1 MQKKVKSNLAC
12 LLALVVFA
20 LLTVFEFIGDTLLQ
34 TSQENKYY
42 ILFVVQVVLF
52 LAPAFVLMHVQK
64 AKPREFLRLRTY
76 RMRWLPATIFGAM
89 TATFG
94 SVLLNLLLIN
104 LPLPAAMQPAV
115 TDVFSQVTSDPFAP
129 FLAVVVAP
137 AILEELFVHG
147 ALLSTLQH
155 RSMFRGL
162 LLTSPPFAM
171 LHSSLTNFLGPLFA
185 AFVYGLLTVTFQSV
199 YPAMIAHFL
208 NNMLAGS
215 ILLFGQ
221 NIRRNRAGQVFRHRW
236 RRSFPA
242 QRVPVPA
249 VHRTL
254 LQKAAAHGAHT
265 GYRPA
270 VLPRQ
275 EWLSLLLYGLQK
287 TFSSSIM
294 YYRQKV
300 SRTGWY
306 GTGGSSLFDMDY
318 MYCRVKAL
326 SVICSQAVCCIRSRS
341 HCPPNRSL

>member
-42 ILFVVQVVLF
+42 ILFAVQVVLF

-76 RMRWLPATIFGAM
+76 RMRCLPATIFGAM

-162 LLTSPPFAM
+162 LLTSLIFAM

-221 NIRRNRAGQVFRHRW
+221 KFVEIGLDRYFVIVGVAVF
-236 RRSFPA
+236 
-242 QRVPVPA
+242 
-249 VHRTL
+249 L
-254 LQKAAAHGAHT
+254 
-265 GYRPA
+265 
-270 VLPRQ
+270 
-275 EWLSLLLYGLQK
+275 
-287 TFSSSIM
+287 
-294 YYRQKV
+294 
-300 SRTGWY
+300 
-306 GTGGSSLFDMDY
+306 
-318 MYCRVKAL
+318 L
-326 SVICSQAVCCIRSRS
+326 SVFLFLLCIEPFYRKLR
-341 HCPPNRSL
+341 PTEPIRDTARYFPVGMVIFIVVWVAKNVLKLYNVL